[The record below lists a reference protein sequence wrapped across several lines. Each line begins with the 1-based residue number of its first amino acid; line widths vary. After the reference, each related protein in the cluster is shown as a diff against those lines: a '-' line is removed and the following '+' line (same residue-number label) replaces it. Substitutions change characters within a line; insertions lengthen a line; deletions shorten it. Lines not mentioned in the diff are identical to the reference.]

1 MNFFA
6 KEEREINGFVQGICA
21 PMTLK
26 STRVSELNN
35 PQDVRGASRFLCLS
49 PGESPRYHTFHIQL
63 VAR

>member
-6 KEEREINGFVQGICA
+6 KEEREINGFVQGICV

-26 STRVSELNN
+26 SIRVSELNN
-35 PQDVRGASRFLCLS
+35 PQDVKCAIRFLCLS
-49 PGESPRYHTFHIQL
+49 PDESPRYDTFHIQL